1 MQTGITLGNIASLA
15 GIQPEEDTL
24 VSELKAGSDAAFA
37 WLIANYHQPIYSLI
51 ARLVPDQADAADL
64 TQDVFIKI
72 YRGIGNFH
80 GSSSLRTWIYRIA
93 LREASNQRRWWRR
106 HKRQEV
112 TMEAEA
118 FRGGDNSSRLL
129 KDTLV
134 DGGESPFDHAAQEE
148 LRSRVE
154 AALRKVPEPFRTAV
168 VLRDIEGFSY
178 EEIAEFLNV
187 NTGTVKSRLMRG
199 RSRLKSALAEAG
211 DSRSPEPVL
220 VSSAVPLLA
229 RAKEVR

>member
-1 MQTGITLGNIASLA
+1 MQTGITLGNIASVV
-15 GIQPEEDTL
+15 GIQPDEDAL
-24 VSELKAGSDAAFA
+24 VSELKAGSEAAFA

-51 ARLVPDQADAADL
+51 SRLVPDAADAADL
-64 TQDVFIKI
+64 TQDVFLKV
-72 YRGIGNFH
+72 YRGIGGFH
-80 GSSSLRTWIYRIA
+80 GGSSLRTWIYRIA
-93 LREASNQRRWWRR
+93 LREASNQRRWWWR

-118 FRGGDNSSRLL
+118 NRNREGASQLL

-134 DGGESPFDHAAQEE
+134 DRGDSPFEQAAQQE
-148 LRSRVE
+148 LRRRVE
-154 AALRKVPEPFRTAV
+154 AALQKVPEPFRTAV

-199 RSRLKSALAEAG
+199 RSRLKAALAAKDPQPSG
-211 DSRSPEPVL
+211 STFLSRTI
-220 VSSAVPLLA
+220 PLLA
-229 RAKEVR
+229 RAREAK